1 MLFNSWQ
8 FAVFFVVVF
17 GAYLCLSNYRHQN
30 ALLLG
35 ASYYFYAAWDWRFLV
50 LLLSSTLLD
59 YVCALR
65 IDASENTRV
74 RRAFLV
80 ASITGNLALLG
91 FFKYCDF
98 FLGSLEA
105 LLRQFGVSAVALH
118 LDIVLP
124 VGISFYTF
132 QEMSYTIDV
141 YRREIR
147 ATRSLLDFA
156 TFVAFFPHMVAGPIM
171 RAGTLLR
178 QLMGPRRI
186 TNELLGTGLWL
197 IFWGLWKKALIADNL
212 SAIAD
217 PIFAQSASVTSGM
230 AYLGVLAFAFQIYC
244 DFSAYS
250 DIARGLARLMGIE
263 LMQNFDLPYFAV
275 NPSDF
280 WRRWHISL
288 SQWLRD
294 YLYVPLGGN
303 RGSEAKT
310 YRNLA
315 LTMLLGGLWH
325 GAAWNFVWWGAY
337 HGVLL
342 IGHRLLR
349 NGRDAS
355 KTTGSVWSR
364 LVSIVVMFQFTLFGW
379 LLFRSTRKLTGADGR
394 PVDDSYRQI
403 LEMLLSFRNG
413 FGLNVEFLD
422 VLMRIVAFCLPLLLI
437 QVIQYRTGDQFAVL
451 RLPRPALEA
460 VMAALTL
467 SWMLW
472 GVQAG
477 GAFIYFQF

>member
-1 MLFNSWQ
+1 
-8 FAVFFVVVF
+8 
-17 GAYLCLSNYRHQN
+17 
-30 ALLLG
+30 
-35 ASYYFYAAWDWRFLV
+35 
-50 LLLSSTLLD
+50 
-59 YVCALR
+59 
-65 IDASENTRV
+65 
-74 RRAFLV
+74 
-80 ASITGNLALLG
+80 
-91 FFKYCDF
+91 
-98 FLGSLEA
+98 
-105 LLRQFGVSAVALH
+105 
-118 LDIVLP
+118 
-124 VGISFYTF
+124 
-132 QEMSYTIDV
+132 
-141 YRREIR
+141 
-147 ATRSLLDFA
+147 
-156 TFVAFFPHMVAGPIM
+156 
-171 RAGTLLR
+171 
-178 QLMGPRRI
+178 
-186 TNELLGTGLWL
+186 LLGTGLWL

-355 KTTGSVWSR
+355 KATGSVWSR

-379 LLFRSTRKLTGADGR
+379 LLFRSTRKLTGTDGR

-460 VMAALTL
+460 VTAALTL

>member
-8 FAVFFVVVF
+8 FAAFFLIVYAIYV
-17 GAYLCLSNYRHQN
+17 CLSNHRYQN
-30 ALLLG
+30 LLLLV
-35 ASYYFYAAWDWRFLV
+35 ASYYFYAAWDWRFLA
-50 LLLSSTLLD
+50 LLLGSTLLD

-65 IDASENTRV
+65 IDRSENPRV

-80 ASITGNLALLG
+80 ASVIGNLSLLG

-105 LLRQFGVSAVALH
+105 LAGRLGLSPGALRLG
-118 LDIVLP
+118 IVLP

-171 RAGTLLR
+171 RAALLLR
-178 QLMGPRRI
+178 QLMAPRQI
-186 TNELLGTGLWL
+186 TMDLLTTGFWL
-197 IFWGLWKKALIADNL
+197 ILWGLWKKVVIADNVA
-212 SAIAD
+212 AIAD
-217 PIFAQSASVTSGM
+217 DVFARSASVTWSM
-230 AYLGVLAFAFQIYC
+230 AYLGVVAFALQIYC
-244 DFSAYS
+244 DFSGYS

-263 LMQNFDLPYFAV
+263 LMQNFNLPYFAL

-303 RGSEAKT
+303 RGSELKVK
-310 YRNLA
+310 RNLA
-315 LTMLLGGLWH
+315 ITMLLGGLWH

-337 HGVLL
+337 HGALL
-342 IGHRLLR
+342 IGYRSFR
-349 NGRDAS
+349 GRDAAPRP
-355 KTTGSVWSR
+355 SR
-364 LVSIVVMFQFTLFGW
+364 WWGRALAMFVMFQLTLLGW
-379 LLFRSTRKLTGADGR
+379 LLFRSTRVVTVDNR
-394 PVDDSYRQI
+394 PVDDSWRQI
-403 LEMLLSFRNG
+403 LEMLSSFRNG
-413 FGLNVEFLD
+413 WGFDTGSLD
-422 VLMRIVAFCLPLLLI
+422 LLLHIALLAVPLIVI
-437 QVIQYRTGDQFAVL
+437 QVFQHRTLDQFVVL
-451 RLPRPALEA
+451 RLPRPALVA
-460 VMAALTL
+460 VLAALTL
-467 SWMLW
+467 TWMLW
-472 GVQAG
+472 GVQSG
-477 GAFIYFQF
+477 SAFIYFQF